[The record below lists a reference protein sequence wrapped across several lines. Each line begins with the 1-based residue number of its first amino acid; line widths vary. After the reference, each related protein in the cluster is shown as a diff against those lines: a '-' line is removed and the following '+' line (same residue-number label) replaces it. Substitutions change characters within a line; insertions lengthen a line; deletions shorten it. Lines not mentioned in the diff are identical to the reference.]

1 MKKITIR
8 CTLGMA
14 VAGLIIASSASA
26 MQVNTNTVATTD
38 QVVTQ
43 TQKIAAKKK
52 TGSVVQVTQITK
64 ETLFLTMQK
73 VAEKK
78 RADSVAQVTRET
90 LLLAMKKN

>member
-1 MKKITIR
+1 MKKTTIR
-8 CTLGMA
+8 CTLGIA
-14 VAGLIIASSASA
+14 AAGLIIASSASA
-26 MQVNTNTVATTD
+26 MQVNSNTVATTD
-38 QVVTQ
+38 QLVTP

-52 TGSVVQVTQITK
+52 TSTAQVIQVTK
-64 ETLFLTMQK
+64 DTLFSTMQK